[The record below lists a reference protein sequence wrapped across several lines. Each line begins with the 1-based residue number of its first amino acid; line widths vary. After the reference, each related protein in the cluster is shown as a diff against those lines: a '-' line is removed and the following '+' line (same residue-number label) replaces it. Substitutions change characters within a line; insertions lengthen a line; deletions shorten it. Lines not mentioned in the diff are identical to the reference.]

1 MSEEK
6 ENNVTEPE
14 ASEVQEQETPEVE
27 ATPEEVEAPEPKS
40 EEKDYQELY
49 LRTLADLDNY
59 RKRVERDREQGRRYA
74 AENLMRS
81 LLPVLDS
88 LKLAVD
94 AAGESDDVCK
104 EGVQLALDD
113 FLRILRDR
121 GMEPIE
127 ALDQPFDPRY
137 HEAVGMLPDPD
148 RPAGT
153 VVKEERRG
161 YRLKDR
167 VLRASRVQITVQPPK
182 PSKAE
187 AEADEEEG

>member
-1 MSEEK
+1 MSDEK
-6 ENNVTEPE
+6 ENNVTEP
-14 ASEVQEQETPEVE
+14 APTEVGEQETP
-27 ATPEEVEAPEPKS
+27 AAAPEPET
-40 EEKDYQELY
+40 EEKDYRELY

-81 LLPVLDS
+81 LLPVLDG
-88 LKLAVD
+88 LELAVD
-94 AAGESDDVCK
+94 AAGEGDGVFK
-104 EGVQLALDD
+104 GVQLALDD

-127 ALDQPFDPRY
+127 ALGQPFDPRY

-161 YRLKDR
+161 YLLKDR
-167 VLRASRVQITVQPPK
+167 VLRASRVQISVQPPK
-182 PSKAE
+182 PAEEAE
-187 AEADEEEG
+187 AEADPDPDAETEEG

>member
-1 MSEEK
+1 MSDEK
-6 ENNVTEPE
+6 ENNVTEPS
-14 ASEVQEQETPEVE
+14 AAEVGEQETPEAE
-27 ATPEEVEAPEPKS
+27 AAPEP
-40 EEKDYQELY
+40 EAKDYQELY

-113 FLRILRDR
+113 FLRILRNH
-121 GMEPIE
+121 GVEPIE

-137 HEAVGMLPDPD
+137 HEAVGMLPDPE
-148 RPAGT
+148 RAAGT

-167 VLRASRVQITVQPPK
+167 ILRASRVQISMQPSK
-182 PSKAE
+182 PSEEAE
-187 AEADEEEG
+187 AEADVGTEEG

>member
-1 MSEEK
+1 MSKEK
-6 ENNVTEPE
+6 ENNVTKPE
-14 ASEVQEQETPEVE
+14 APEVQEQGTSEVE
-27 ATPEEVEAPEPKS
+27 ATPEVEAPEPES

-161 YRLKDR
+161 YRLRDR